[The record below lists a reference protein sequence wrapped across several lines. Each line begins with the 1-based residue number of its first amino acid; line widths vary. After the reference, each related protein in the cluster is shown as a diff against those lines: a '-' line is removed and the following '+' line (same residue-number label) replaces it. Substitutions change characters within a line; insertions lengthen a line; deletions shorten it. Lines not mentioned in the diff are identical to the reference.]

1 MIREGKAYMDNTDQE
16 TMQAERM
23 SRTESRLRNSKPE
36 ENLALF
42 EGLVR
47 GDENCKKYCMRAK
60 IDMSSVNGTMR
71 DPVLYRGND
80 TPHHRTGT
88 KHKAYPTYDFACPIV
103 DSVEGVTHALRTTEY
118 NDRDEQ
124 YHWIQEALGLANR
137 TKIQVRY
144 FTFDLLASRSSYSY
158 GIFCLQCRLLQN
170 ESNFSLSLSLSLSLY
185 VGLWQDE
192 FRPHGALEA
201 QAGLVRREQARRRLV

>member
-1 MIREGKAYMDNTDQE
+1 MSHTSDHFATCEDLARKMIREGKAYMDNTDQE

-144 FTFDLLASRSSYSY
+144 FAFDLSLASLFLLLLRHFLSSMPPAAE
-158 GIFCLQCRLLQN
+158 R
-170 ESNFSLSLSLSLSLY
+170 
-185 VGLWQDE
+185 V
-192 FRPHGALEA
+192 
-201 QAGLVRREQARRRLV
+201 